1 MDKLTNIIEY
11 VRKNNGCNIDVSL
24 DLKEIKSGYMVSIKG
39 YEKTIDLNDLND
51 LSDLII
57 QKKVFDAILEKID
70 IIKDL
75 RQINRKSNFCIGL
88 WYNNDDKKLYIDI
101 SINVKSKRVAIEQG
115 IKNLQYYVYDV
126 VNDCDIPLQK
136 DVFIVYKYN
145 RVLDDFIYQY
155 ECTSQKDVCDMLKT
169 NYMTLYNNI
178 VKSID
183 NFDLSKLYLNKY
195 AIVKDTAFY
204 RDLNG

>member
-11 VRKNNGCNIDVSL
+11 VKNNNGCNIDASL
-24 DLKEIKSGYMVSIKG
+24 DLKEIKSGYMVSLKG

-51 LSDLII
+51 LNNLII
-57 QKKVFDAILEKID
+57 QKKVFDAILEKTD
-70 IIKDL
+70 TIKDL
-75 RQINRKSNFCIGL
+75 RQLNRKSNFCIGL
-88 WYNNDDKKLYIDI
+88 WHNNDDKKLYIDI
-101 SINVKSKRVAIEQG
+101 SVNIKSKRVAIEQG
-115 IKNLQYYVYDV
+115 IKNLQYYIYDV

-136 DVFIVYKYN
+136 DVFIVYRYN
-145 RVLDDFIYQY
+145 RALDDFIYMY

>member
-11 VRKNNGCNIDVSL
+11 VKKNNGCNIDASL
-24 DLKEIKSGYMVSIKG
+24 DIKEIKTGYMVSLKD

-57 QKKVFDAILEKID
+57 QKKVFDAILEKSD
-70 IIKDL
+70 TIKDL
-75 RQINRKSNFCIGL
+75 RQINRKSKFCIGL

-101 SINVKSKRVAIEQG
+101 SVNIKSKRVAIEQG
-115 IKNLQYYVYDV
+115 IKNSQYYIFDI
-126 VNDCDIPLQK
+126 VNNCDIPLQK

-178 VKSID
+178 VNSID
-183 NFDLSKLYLNKY
+183 NFNLSKLYLNKY

>member
-1 MDKLTNIIEY
+1 MNKLTNIIEY
-11 VRKNNGCNIDVSL
+11 VKKNNGCNIDASL
-24 DLKEIKSGYMVSIKG
+24 DLKDIKSGYMVSLKG

-57 QKKVFDAILEKID
+57 QKKVFDALLEKTD
-70 IIKDL
+70 TIKDL
-75 RQINRKSNFCIGL
+75 RQFNRKSNFCIGL

-101 SINVKSKRVAIEQG
+101 SVNIKNKRVAIEQG

-136 DVFIVYKYN
+136 DVFIVYRYN
-145 RVLDDFIYQY
+145 RALDDFIYQY

-195 AIVKDTAFY
+195 AIVKDKAFY